1 MQYGGQR
8 MRDEELKML
17 KKQNF
22 WMRLTAL
29 FMGGIFLVAVVSAA
43 LLVPKANS
51 ILSDFEATMEEV
63 NEGVENLNET
73 AAELANIDFEGL
85 VDDTTK
91 LIDDANEGILQAVEK
106 IQAMDIEELNT
117 AIKDLG
123 SIVAPLAKLF
133 GRS

>member
-1 MQYGGQR
+1 
-8 MRDEELKML
+8 MRDEELRL
-17 KKQNF
+17 LRKQTF

-29 FMGGIFLVAVVSAA
+29 FMGGVFLVAVVSAV

-73 AAELANIDFEGL
+73 AEELASIDFEGL
-85 VDDTTK
+85 VDETTK
-91 LIDDANEGILQAVEK
+91 LIDDAHSGILQAAEK
-106 IQAMDIEELNT
+106 MEAMDIESLNS

-123 SIVAPLAKLF
+123 AIVAPLAKLF